1 MDLPHAELRPPQPP
15 SRQFTSKSA
24 ILEYSGLAG
33 AQGSKANALMAE
45 GRGAR
50 SAEGVEQR
58 GARDSTSE
66 PARAERA
73 LLAGRGAQHT
83 PPDRGRVLLRGPDLK
98 PSVARAAQLFR
109 KDHIPQWFKHFENVL
124 SVPGGK
130 ADGGGEPGAVLHRPT
145 TCRSRSRE
153 NLGSRRCRM
162 G

>member
-1 MDLPHAELRPPQPP
+1 MDLPHAELRPPQSP

-50 SAEGVEQR
+50 STEGVEQS

-73 LLAGRGAQHT
+73 LLADRGAQHT
-83 PPDRGRVLLRGPDLK
+83 PPYRGRGLLRGPEALGR
-98 PSVARAAQLFR
+98 AR
-109 KDHIPQWFKHFENVL
+109 
-124 SVPGGK
+124 
-130 ADGGGEPGAVLHRPT
+130 GAVPQGPHPAVA
-145 TCRSRSRE
+145 
-153 NLGSRRCRM
+153 
-162 G
+162 